1 VIFPISTSHV
11 ASIIGMIHR
20 DLAPD

>member
-1 VIFPISTSHV
+1 VILPISTSHV